1 MYWTYLLTYL
11 LIRLLRAARWPLL
24 ASVRIFSCLSH
35 ARGGLRLQR
44 SAWHG
49 VRRGGGARHGG
60 CRGGGARR
68 GGQGR
73 AGRNR
78 LGRVGGVDCHGCPGR
93 RRLRSTRASRAP
105 APLKPAHASF
115 ALQPTTHTPLAPGAP
130 DIDALLAL
138 DGRPLLGRPVAALAP
153 APQPGGGG
161 LRPLVRAAA
170 PLPAREQPTAAHGR
184 HPGRGARSGVAAR
197 ALRGGGQ
204 RRHRLATRRL
214 RADRPLGGA
223 RAAAGGD
230 GRAHRVRG
238 LAAAQRGAPAPHG
251 ARHPRDPV
259 RRAEG
264 GRLVGLRL
272 DLGLPADHGVHVP
285 GARAPPSPSLL
296 PRRSRVPRVPRTACR
311 SLPPSLPPHALP

>member
-1 MYWTYLLTYL
+1 MNVRGFHSPQLFLVSRPWRP
-11 LIRLLRAARWPLL
+11 RLKRATTRTSRTSRREQARPSGRYGLPRVSWSPAPTLDTG
-24 ASVRIFSCLSH
+24 FSCSSPTQTCTCLVCS
-35 ARGGLRLQR
+35 
-44 SAWHG
+44 
-49 VRRGGGARHGG
+49 
-60 CRGGGARR
+60 
-68 GGQGR
+68 
-73 AGRNR
+73 
-78 LGRVGGVDCHGCPGR
+78 
-93 RRLRSTRASRAP
+93 
-105 APLKPAHASF
+105 PAHH
-115 ALQPTTHTPLAPGAP
+115 THTPLAPGAP

-204 RRHRLATRRL
+204 RRRRLATRRL

-259 RRAEG
+259 RRAEA

-296 PRRSRVPRVPRTACR
+296 PRRSRVPRVPRAACR